1 MLFIPLP
8 LVIIAGG
15 KSSRMGSDKALLP
28 FGDYK
33 TLTEFQLHR
42 LKPYFPRLHVSAK
55 SREKFEFEASF
66 IEDNTHYT
74 EHSPL
79 VALLSILEQLKT
91 PVCVLSVDTPF
102 VTPEIFEKLYENF
115 EVGDDAIIATS
126 PCSSHQLCALYA
138 PSIAEKIREQLSQNE
153 HKIRS
158 VLNLSHTKYIAFE
171 KDEPFLNLNHPEEYQ
186 KAQALLAPCEIK

>member
-28 FGDYK
+28 FGDFK

-42 LKPYFPRLHVSAK
+42 LKPYFSSLHVSTK
-55 SREKFEFEASF
+55 SRTKFDFDASF
-66 IEDNTHYT
+66 IEDDASYV

-79 VALLSILEQLKT
+79 VALLSILEHFQT

-102 VTPEIFEKLYENF
+102 VTPEIFEKLYQQLANH
-115 EVGDDAIIATS
+115 DAVVATS
-126 PCSSHQLCALYA
+126 PCSSHQLCAIYA
-138 PSIAEKIREQLSQNE
+138 PSITEKIRELLSRNE
-153 HKIRS
+153 HKIRLMLQQS
-158 VLNLSHTKYIAFE
+158 NTHYVPFE
-171 KDEPFLNLNHPEEYQ
+171 DDAPFLNLNHPEEYK
-186 KAQALLAPCEIK
+186 KAQELL

>member
-1 MLFIPLP
+1 MAFIPLP

-28 FGDYK
+28 FGGFK
-33 TLTEFQLHR
+33 TLSEYQLHR
-42 LKPYFPRLHVSAK
+42 LKPYFSSLHISAK
-55 SREKFEFEASF
+55 NREKFDFEASF
-66 IEDNTHYT
+66 IEDSTHFS

-79 VALLSILEQLKT
+79 VALLSILEYFKT

-115 EVGDDAIIATS
+115 EQSDDAVIATS

-138 PSIAEKIREQLSQNE
+138 PSITEKIRALLEQNE
-153 HKIRS
+153 HKIRL
-158 VLNLSHTKYIAFE
+158 VLNQSHTKYIAFE
-171 KDEPFLNLNHPEEYQ
+171 QDAPFLNLNYKHEYE
-186 KAQALLAPCEIK
+186 KAQELL

>member
-28 FGDYK
+28 FGEFK

-42 LKPYFPRLHVSAK
+42 LKPYFSHLHVSAK
-55 SREKFEFEASF
+55 NSAKFEFEASF
-66 IEDNTHYT
+66 IDDNQSFAD
-74 EHSPL
+74 HSPL
-79 VALLSILEQLKT
+79 VALLSILEQLQT

-102 VTPEIFEKLYENF
+102 VTPEIFEKLYQNF
-115 EVGDDAIIATS
+115 EDGDDAIVATS
-126 PCSSHQLCALYA
+126 PCASHQLCALYA
-138 PSIAEKIREQLSQNE
+138 PSIAEKIREQLSRNE

-158 VLNLSHTKYIAFE
+158 VLSQSRTKYIAFE
-171 KDEPFLNLNHPEEYQ
+171 SDDPFFNLNHPEEYE
-186 KAQALLAPCEIK
+186 KAQERL

>member
-1 MLFIPLP
+1 MPFIPLP

-28 FGDYK
+28 FGDFK

-42 LKPYFPRLHVSAK
+42 LKPSFSSLHVSAK
-55 SREKFEFEASF
+55 SNAKFDFDASF
-66 IEDNTHYT
+66 IEDDASYI

-79 VALLSILEQLKT
+79 VALLSILQHFKT

-115 EVGDDAIIATS
+115 KVGDDAIIATS
-126 PCSSHQLCALYA
+126 PCSSHQLCAIYA
-138 PSIAEKIREQLSQNE
+138 PSIVEKIRTQLSVNE

-158 VLNLSHTKYIAFE
+158 VLSQSHTKYIAFE

-186 KAQALLAPCEIK
+186 KAQELLAH